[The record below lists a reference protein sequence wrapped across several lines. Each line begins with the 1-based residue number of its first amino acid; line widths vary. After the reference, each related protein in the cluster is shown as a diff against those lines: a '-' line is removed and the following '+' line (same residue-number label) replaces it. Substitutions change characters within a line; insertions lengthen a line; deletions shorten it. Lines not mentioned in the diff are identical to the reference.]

1 MIART
6 LLCLALLFPAPA
18 LAEKLANK
26 LFGAM
31 EGPSQQAP
39 MPIGSYAKGCAA
51 GLVQLPET
59 GPTWQ
64 AMRLSR
70 NRNFGQPVMI
80 QFLMDLSVTAREMVS
95 DVGFTSATS
104 ASRAAGR

>member
-1 MIART
+1 
-6 LLCLALLFPAPA
+6 
-18 LAEKLANK
+18 
-26 LFGAM
+26 
-31 EGPSQQAP
+31 

-51 GLVQLPET
+51 GLVELPET

-70 NRNFGQPVMI
+70 NRNFGHPVMI
-80 QFLMDLSVTAREMVS
+80 EYLMDLRPPPAAIGFGRA
-95 DVGFTSATS
+95 FTSATS